1 MKLILLG
8 EVAKL
13 GKTGDQVEVADG
25 YARNFL
31 LPRGLA
37 IEATPSNLKA
47 WERQKLLGQSRE
59 ARAKREALAL
69 AERINTNS
77 VTIQCQTGEQDKLY
91 GSVTN
96 LDIGNAL
103 AQEGIEVDRKKI
115 ALPEPIKTLGLYTVS
130 IRLHPEVTAELK
142 VWVVKA

>member
-59 ARAKREALAL
+59 AKAKREALAL
-69 AERINTNS
+69 AEKINTIS
-77 VTIQCQTGEQDKLY
+77 VTIQCQAGEQDKLF

>member
-69 AERINTNS
+69 AERINAIS